1 MKIFTTFALV
11 FIIAV
16 ISLVGFAYS
25 GLYNVSAISPHSGF
39 TDWLLSTTS
48 HASIERRARKVDV
61 PDLEDEALLM
71 AGINDFDSMCAGCH
85 GAPGREPEAMGQ
97 GLNPPA
103 PDLAEEAA
111 ELTPAELFW
120 VTKNGIKMTG
130 MPAWGATH
138 DDDSIWPVVA
148 FMRKLPSLN
157 EAGYEEMLNDAAGH
171 GHTAADEA
179 NGEHSHAESDE
190 TPDGDVHIHE
200 DGSERV
206 HDAPTEPDTAAG
218 HDDSTHEHND
228 G

>member
-25 GLYNVSAISPHSGF
+25 GLYNVSAISPHSGI

-48 HASIERRARKVDV
+48 HASIERRAREVEV
-61 PDLEDEALLM
+61 PDLEDQALAM

-85 GAPGREPEAMGQ
+85 GAPGREPEAMGR

-120 VTKNGIKMTG
+120 VTKNGIRMTG

-148 FMRKLPSLN
+148 FMRKLPGLDK
-157 EAGYEEMLNDAAGH
+157 AGYEEMLNNAAGY
-171 GHTAADEA
+171 GHHAADEE
-179 NGEHSHAESDE
+179 NGEPSN
-190 TPDGDVHIHE
+190 VHIHD
-200 DGSERV
+200 DGSEHA
-206 HDAPTEPDTAAG
+206 HDVPTEPDTAHG
-218 HDDSTHEHND
+218 HDDATHEHND
-228 G
+228 S